1 MLRHTQP
8 STPNQGQPMTITKQA
23 AKAQTAAA
31 EIVSMMTEED
41 RQGYTEAGWSDGV
54 SSMLTDEWAH
64 LDLLAVLAEITAQTK
79 DSR

>member
-1 MLRHTQP
+1 
-8 STPNQGQPMTITKQA
+8 MTITKQA